1 MITIPTTKQL
11 YDSILNDLQ
20 TEYGVSISLFGKV
33 FLRAVASVQA
43 AKLKLFYLQVAKLQ
57 QNIFPD
63 TAQSESVGGTLE
75 RFGRVKINRN
85 PSPPQAAKYKV
96 AVTGSIG
103 ATIKALTVFKSDD
116 TSLSPGF
123 LYELENDFLFVST
136 TGVIQLRALTAG
148 TDARLNINDTL
159 TVTAPIALV
168 DKSAKVTNTITEPL
182 AAEDIED
189 YRKDILDSF
198 RLEPQGGAATDYRLW
213 AADAQGVKIVYPYA
227 KSNAPAEI
235 NLYVEATIA
244 DSSDGKGTPTASLLS
259 DVEDVI
265 EFDPDVTLPINER
278 GRRPLGVFQV
288 HYLPVTIKQID
299 IEIPDFI
306 GLTPA
311 IQATLLTAIT
321 AAVNAMRPFVDS
333 CDVIAS
339 KNDTIDVNKIIATI
353 VSQQPGASFSTPI
366 VKVDSVPIT
375 SYKFVEGNIPYL
387 ATVSY
392 T

>member
-1 MITIPTTKQL
+1 M
-11 YDSILNDLQ
+11 
-20 TEYGVSISLFGKV
+20 
-33 FLRAVASVQA
+33 VAP
-43 AKLKLFYLQVAKLQ
+43 
-57 QNIFPD
+57 IEP
-63 TAQSESVGGTLE
+63 
-75 RFGRVKINRN
+75 
-85 PSPPQAAKYKV
+85 
-96 AVTGSIG
+96 
-103 ATIKALTVFKSDD
+103 
-116 TSLSPGF
+116 
-123 LYELENDFLFVST
+123 
-136 TGVIQLRALTAG
+136 
-148 TDARLNINDTL
+148 
-159 TVTAPIALV
+159 VTATLY
-168 DKSAKVTNTITEPL
+168 L
-182 AAEDIED
+182 AAWGGDG
-189 YRKDILDSF
+189 F
-198 RLEPQGGAATDYRLW
+198 RLIFTRPKR
-213 AADAQGVKIVYPYA
+213 
-227 KSNAPAEI
+227 SNVPP
-235 NLYVEATIA
+235 T